1 MSSLPS
7 NLQPIQVTPSEDRL
21 FTLLSTCAKQ
31 IQAENPEHP
40 PVVLRVAGGWVRDK
54 LLGKANDDI
63 DIAIDTMK
71 GEPFAQR
78 VNQCMKEQGLEM
90 GHIATIQ
97 TNPEKSKHLETANA
111 RVFEYLVDF
120 VHLRTET
127 YNDDSRNPDVDF
139 GTPFEDASRRDIT
152 INALFYNISTRQVE
166 DFLEKG
172 LDDLSQGHV
181 RTPLPALQ
189 TFIDDPLRVLRV
201 IRFATRFGYTI
212 DEDILETVKNE
223 DVKRAFERKITR
235 ERVGVEFNKMI
246 KGPDPVRA
254 LQLINDFGFYPLV
267 FAPPVGV
274 EQVHIIPGLVVA
286 YARFIEII
294 LASQEL
300 EDMFADSTKIAIDD
314 EDRRLLFLTASVVPF
329 AHHTWEDKKMRT
341 HYLSKEIILTSLKL
355 GLHDADAASTVL
367 ESLPRVLAAV
377 REHPDRRTLAL
388 LIRELGKPPLHA
400 KWYLAV
406 LFAWADEALK
416 EWMIHLPVGA
426 SHPHD
431 LPALP
436 LPSDAF
442 THDPYARLAADP
454 IAHDEMTRLSAARAV
469 QRASQQFISF
479 MRSIREMG
487 IEDAQDFRAYLNGK
501 EVAAILGIRPGIEI
515 GTYLKALTEWQLGKP
530 QANKEECVAWL
541 ESYAEEHPP
550 QSNNVPMTKATKK
563 RKSG

>member
-1 MSSLPS
+1 
-7 NLQPIQVTPSEDRL
+7 
-21 FTLLSTCAKQ
+21 
-31 IQAENPEHP
+31 
-40 PVVLRVAGGWVRDK
+40 
-54 LLGKANDDI
+54 
-63 DIAIDTMK
+63 
-71 GEPFAQR
+71 
-78 VNQCMKEQGLEM
+78 MKEQGLEM

-212 DEDILETVKNE
+212 DEDISGDPCV
-223 DVKRAFERKITR
+223 RAGKITR

-314 EDRRLLFLTASVVPF
+314 EDA
-329 AHHTWEDKKMRT
+329 DKKMRT

-426 SHPHD
+426 SPPHD

-436 LPSDAF
+436 LPSDASLM
-442 THDPYARLAADP
+442 THTPVWRPIPLPMMSDP
-454 IAHDEMTRLSAARAV
+454 LSAA
-469 QRASQQFISF
+469 QC
-479 MRSIREMG
+479 RSEGFATVHLVHEIHPG
-487 IEDAQDFRAYLNGK
+487 NGD
-501 EVAAILGIRPGIEI
+501 
-515 GTYLKALTEWQLGKP
+515 
-530 QANKEECVAWL
+530 
-541 ESYAEEHPP
+541 
-550 QSNNVPMTKATKK
+550 
-563 RKSG
+563 